1 MGLGFAGQS
10 STMTGTYAGQF
21 VMSGFLHLGVSPWKR
36 VTLTRAVAIAP
47 TLLVALRY
55 RHRGTELDSLNEWI
69 NVLQSVQ
76 LPFALLPVLP
86 RSAPA
91 LLLESS
97 VWASV
102 KLISYGAVQHMHPL
116 EYHHVREVQVAQA
129 KQSAPGVQSAYYYR
143 EKSLATARFMESR
156 VC

>member
-1 MGLGFAGQS
+1 
-10 STMTGTYAGQF
+10 MTGTYAGQF

-91 LLLESS
+91 LLLGVLETC

-102 KLISYGAVQHMHPL
+102 KLIFLWCSLSTCIPL

-156 VC
+156 VCC